1 MLFSNRYSTQE
12 ADIGRN
18 PIVNTENEVGGG
30 YRARLCGLKPTCQ
43 FYTPDAPPPMAYDQ
57 LDFTLL
63 QKELKTFVS
72 LIHEFLVL
80 PLKVSSVLNFQR
92 NMKVYKRYY
101 SYF

>member
-1 MLFSNRYSTQE
+1 MPLS
-12 ADIGRN
+12 
-18 PIVNTENEVGGG
+18 
-30 YRARLCGLKPTCQ
+30 
-43 FYTPDAPPPMAYDQ
+43 PMAYDQ